1 MNKVL
6 LRPLFKDAYLK
17 KEKKLEVKKFNVGG
31 FSKVERRNLLLTPI
45 TSALLQA
52 TKRPGEGELG
62 ALARAFGKGIE
73 TLPQT
78 QLAIKNYD
86 LQAREEQRKINEAK
100 KTKLAST
107 KTVYD
112 VDLGKNV

>member
-52 TKRPGEGELG
+52 TKRPGEGEFG

-73 TLPQT
+73 ALPQT

-86 LQAREEQRKINEAK
+86 LQAREEQRKIQNLQAQK
-100 KTKLAST
+100 QFTMLT
-107 KTVYD
+107 
-112 VDLGKNV
+112 

>member
-62 ALARAFGKGIE
+62 ALARAFGKGMKHYHKLN
-73 TLPQT
+73 LPLRIMIYKQENN
-78 QLAIKNYD
+78 K
-86 LQAREEQRKINEAK
+86 EK
-100 KTKLAST
+100 
-107 KTVYD
+107 
-112 VDLGKNV
+112 